1 MNYDKAHEAYARVFK
16 IPAGLM
22 QERTRSAVRAAV
34 DAAFGGALAPGPRP
48 APGTECVC
56 ARMTSAAKS
65 YAASL
70 AWTCSEHGPLTMD
83 TRPLPAPEVHQVTPR
98 RGERA

>member
-1 MNYDKAHEAYARVFK
+1 MNYDKAYERYADVF
-16 IPAGLM
+16 GTTVHTLT
-22 QERTRSAVRAAV
+22 ERTRKAIQAAV
-34 DAAFGGALAPGPRP
+34 DAAFGDALVPGPRS

-65 YAASL
+65 HAASL

>member
-1 MNYDKAHEAYARVFK
+1 MNYDKAYEAYAKVFA
-16 IPAGLM
+16 ISVDSF
-22 QERTRSAVRAAV
+22 QERTRNAIRAAV
-34 DAAFGGALAPGPRP
+34 DAAFGDALVPGPRS

-65 YAASL
+65 HAASL